1 MHIDHQ
7 TDEQLEASRPRRQQG
22 FTLIELLLVIA
33 ILGVLSAVAIF
44 SVRGVSGRGDDAACV
59 ATKSAVTTAVEAYYA
74 QEGTYAPTLGTL
86 TGLGYLV
93 DAGNIDGVANTVTG
107 KGSKWT
113 VSYSPTGSPK
123 VSSTGTCT
131 P

>member
-1 MHIDHQ
+1 MQTTHHQ
-7 TDEQLEASRPRRQQG
+7 DEATVEARRHHGAQG

-33 ILGVLSAVAIF
+33 ILGVLSAVALF
-44 SVRGVSGRGDDAACV
+44 SVRGVNGRGDDAACV
-59 ATKSAVTTAVEAYYA
+59 ATKTSVTTAAETYFA
-74 QEGTYAPTLGTL
+74 QTGANATSLATL
-86 TGLGYLV
+86 TTGGYLI
-93 DAGNIDGVANTVTG
+93 DAGNVSGNTITG

-113 VSYSPTGSPK
+113 VTYNPSATPM